1 MEPEDNVE
9 RLRIVYLEAKKVH
22 WVLENPTSSLLF
34 RYRCI
39 RDTGHETNVF
49 LT

>member
-1 MEPEDNVE
+1 MEPEDICGTM
-9 RLRIVYLEAKKVH
+9 LRIVYLEAKKVH

-39 RDTGHETNVF
+39 RDTGHSINVSA
-49 LT
+49 